1 MLTQKC
7 KTLVVHCMDYRLQA
21 YLNQWL
27 EEALP
32 PRSYDRVAIA
42 GGVYDVYD
50 VIRQVDIADRL
61 HKIEKVV
68 FINHEDCGAY
78 GSEASNE
85 RHEVDLRKA
94 REKIN
99 KLFPNL
105 DVDLFYLNLN
115 GLFEHID

>member
-1 MLTQKC
+1 MPIQC
-7 KTLVVHCMDYRLQA
+7 ETLVVHCMDYRLQG

-27 EEALP
+27 EGTLP
-32 PRSYDRVAIA
+32 ARSYDRVAIA

-61 HKIEKVV
+61 HGIRKVV

-78 GSEASNE
+78 GSEGSSD

-99 KLFPNL
+99 KLFSHL
-105 DVDLFYLNLN
+105 DVDLFYLTLD
-115 GLFEHID
+115 GLFEHIE

>member
-1 MLTQKC
+1 MPQQCETI
-7 KTLVVHCMDYRLQA
+7 VVHCMDYRLQGF
-21 YLNQWL
+21 LNDWL
-27 EEALP
+27 EGNLP
-32 PRSYDRVAIA
+32 PQSYDRVAIA

-61 HKIEKVV
+61 HQIKKVV

-78 GSEASNE
+78 GIEGSDE

-99 KLFPNL
+99 KLFPRL
-105 DVDLFYLNLN
+105 DVDLFYLNLDGN
-115 GLFEHID
+115 FEHID